1 MSAVD
6 RNRPVFLG
14 IRLVVPL
21 LGLAAMAWAASVF
34 PMARLGSDV
43 ARMATR
49 VISGDR
55 FRNETWESIEL
66 KFKDISYQAIKPSLL
81 TKLAVIR
88 LRGVET
94 ELPGLNNQQA
104 QARLLELTGL
114 IKDALRNAPT
124 DGFLWLTLSWI
135 SERSGAAGDDRWR
148 FLRSSYRMSPNE
160 GWIGLKRN
168 PFALGR
174 FAALP
179 DDLAEDAVQELT
191 HLVRSSLHREAAEI
205 IAGPG
210 LPIHELLLRRL
221 KVLDQA
227 DRVVLAG
234 LLSRKDGFEDVA
246 KELDVE
252 RPAPRR

>member
-174 FAALP
+174 FTTLP